1 MDIDLS
7 FVTDTFQPI
16 KKAIEDTNSPL
27 IKKYEVV
34 DIYEDENGKS
44 ISVRITFSHPEKTL
58 TREEVS
64 DVYTNIIDTLKAQ
77 GIALKG

>member
-1 MDIDLS
+1 MIAPS
-7 FVTDTFQPI
+7 TPDTFLPI
-16 KKAIEDTNSPL
+16 KQAIESADSPL

-64 DVYTNIIDTLKAQ
+64 DVYMSIIENLKTQ
-77 GIALKG
+77 DIALKG